1 MDDDS
6 APSPERVFVLEV
18 EGIRLGGENDRHK
31 KLQNHFFSYPSECD
45 GADYRCRDA
54 FRRYRNPCGIG
65 IKLSWIRGSAA
76 DGKLGKHASG
86 CTELY
91 DHDPGVV
98 VSAVPGP
105 DDPAHCAVL

>member
-1 MDDDS
+1 MQ
-6 APSPERVFVLEV
+6 PGLFHGRPCQPLPPVRP
-18 EGIRLGGENDRHK
+18 R
-31 KLQNHFFSYPSECD
+31 
-45 GADYRCRDA
+45 RDA

-98 VSAVPGP
+98 VPAVPGP
-105 DDPAHCAVL
+105 DDPAHCVVL